1 MIRETKKGEKERMGV
16 KERERERERECF
28 FIHISYGYPGG
39 PDVVGHNVG
48 IGH

>member
-16 KERERERERECF
+16 KEREREREGVF